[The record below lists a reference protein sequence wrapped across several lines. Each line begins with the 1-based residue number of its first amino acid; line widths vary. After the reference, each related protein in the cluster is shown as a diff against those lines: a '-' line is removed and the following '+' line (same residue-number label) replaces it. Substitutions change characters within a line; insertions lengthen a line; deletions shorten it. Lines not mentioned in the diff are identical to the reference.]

1 MDHGG
6 SAASRSAREMRT
18 APYPRA
24 SHTEH
29 TPRSLTLGIAVAL
42 SGVIYLCA
50 LPVFSAVEANTRP
63 GASITL
69 SSLRDHGLWASAW
82 WIALAAVFLQ
92 AALLVWIRRAPLHT
106 LAAIAA
112 TAAVASALAQA
123 EPAQATLLA
132 AIPAAYIAARHHT
145 RARQLATARQPSD
158 RRQPSAVRQSPAA
171 WWAATAALVW
181 VARTVSALPDPDFS
195 PALAVAAG
203 AGQAALG
210 VGLPALVGV
219 VLRGRA
225 DMHAARER
233 ELIAR
238 ADEQE
243 ARTEA
248 ALAAERTAIARE
260 LHDIAAHHLS
270 GIAIMASAIS
280 QQVDT
285 DPAAAKASLKD
296 VRTQTRTLL
305 DELRG
310 LVTLLR
316 SDEGA
321 TVAVES
327 LAGVE
332 TLVDSAHLRG
342 QAVTLTLAPAPDTA
356 GAPPGTTA
364 DAPLTHATALA
375 SLAAGIGP
383 LSQFAAYRTIQEALA
398 NAARHAPGAPCDV
411 TLTGTPRALEI
422 EIINARAHPANGPAQ
437 AHAASHADSTTT
449 THTGFGLRG
458 MQERAALTK
467 SRLTYGPT
475 DDGGWRVA
483 LAVPREESR

>member
-1 MDHGG
+1 MDQRG
-6 SAASRSAREMRT
+6 SAQQDISRAPHDPAPNHT
-18 APYPRA
+18 APTPRA
-24 SHTEH
+24 IK
-29 TPRSLTLGIAVAL
+29 LGIGPALAGVA
-42 SGVIYLCA
+42 YLFA
-50 LPVFSAVEANTRP
+50 LPLLSAQESATTT
-63 GASITL
+63 GTAITASAL
-69 SSLRDHGLWASAW
+69 ADHGLATAAW
-82 WIALAAVFLQ
+82 WVALVAVAVQ
-92 AALLVWIRRAPLHT
+92 ATLLMWIRRAPLPALT
-106 LAAIAA
+106 AIAGVTVVA
-112 TAAVASALAQA
+112 STAAPADA
-123 EPAQATLLA
+123 AQATLLA
-132 AIPAAYIAARHHT
+132 VIPAAYIAARHPVAP
-145 RARQLATARQPSD
+145 R
-158 RRQPSAVRQSPAA
+158 VPAPPT
-171 WWAATAALVW
+171 WWAITAALVW
-181 VARTVSALPDPDFS
+181 AARTASALPDPDFS
-195 PALAVAAG
+195 PRLAIGAG
-203 AGQAALG
+203 AAQAALG

-219 VLRGRA
+219 ILRGRA
-225 DMHAARER
+225 DMYAARER

-316 SDEGA
+316 SDDGA

-327 LAGVE
+327 LAGIE
-332 TLVDSAHLRG
+332 TLVESAHMRG
-342 QAVTLTLAPAPDTA
+342 QAVTLTFASATD
-356 GAPPGTTA
+356 TA
-364 DAPLTHATALA
+364 DATLTE
-375 SLAAGIGP
+375 GIGP

-398 NAARHAPGAPCDV
+398 NAARHAPGAPCNV
-411 TLTGTPRALEI
+411 TLTSTPQALEI
-422 EIINARAHPANGPAQ
+422 EITNTADATPGHAHTL
-437 AHAASHADSTTT
+437 DSE
-449 THTGFGLRG
+449 HTGFGLRG

-483 LAVPREESR
+483 LTVPREESR